1 MERSDSTLT
10 DLQRERW
17 SPWVLAL
24 LWAVAFWLFQNKG
37 WFVLAASSKDAYLG
51 ALLSLGG
58 VFTGFMA
65 TLKALLFGLSD
76 RVYKKL
82 KDSKYEKDL
91 LRYLAE
97 ALWGSLSVCGLAL
110 ISFHLPLQPAL
121 SAALGGVVIFSI
133 ASIARVSTIATALMS
148 LRR

>member
-1 MERSDSTLT
+1 M
-10 DLQRERW
+10 
-17 SPWVLAL
+17 LAL
-24 LWAVAFWLFQNKG
+24 LWAIAFWLFQQKG
-37 WFVLAASSKDAYLG
+37 WFVLAQSSKDAYLG

-76 RVYKKL
+76 RIYKKL
-82 KDSKYEKDL
+82 KSSGYEKDL

-97 ALWGSLSVCGLAL
+97 ALWGSLTVCGLAL
-110 ISFHLPLQPAL
+110 ISFHLPLHPSL

-133 ASIARVSTIATALMS
+133 ACIARVSTIATALMS
-148 LRR
+148 LRG